1 MRKRVNRA
9 ADVVPLREG
18 LRRGAY
24 VGPDGQCAM
33 ERVLDVIANKW
44 AVPILFVLTRSE
56 VPVRFRALQR
66 ALGKPSQKELTRHL
80 RELERFGLI
89 ARTVYPE
96 VPPRV
101 EYVLTALGRS
111 LQPALQGLAVWGE
124 EHAREMDANA
134 ALHDR
139 EGAGPDRLD
148 RPRTE

>member
-1 MRKRVNRA
+1 MRKRVKRS
-9 ADVVPLREG
+9 ADVVPLGQG
-18 LRRGAY
+18 LRLGAY
-24 VGPDGQCAM
+24 VGPDGQCAV

-56 VPVRFRALQR
+56 APVRFRALQR
-66 ALGKPSQKELTRHL
+66 ALGEMSQKELTRHL

-124 EHAREMDANA
+124 EHARELDANA

-139 EGAGPDRLD
+139 EDPGPDHPD